1 MPMATW
7 RPPERIKYAPL
18 QAPWPDAS
26 QSERSLLFQP
36 IMVGSVRLR
45 SRTWVPAMV
54 PWRASAAGEVTPAV
68 LAWYERFA
76 RGRPAALVVEATG
89 VRDVASGP
97 LLRISDDRFLPGL
110 KQLTECVRRASDGE
124 TKLFIQIIDFLS
136 IRRRP
141 TPAKYFERFLQ
152 VTQRHREFL
161 QIPTADEALVRQR
174 LSALSEAELQ
184 QALSPRELESLR
196 QGFRERVTDMEVETV
211 RDLPQSLPAVFAA
224 AADRARDAGFD
235 GVELHYAHAYTMASF
250 LSALNTRQDGYGGA
264 REMRVRLPLEVYC
277 AVRARV
283 GSDFPVGC
291 RMLAEDCIDSGSTVE
306 DAEYFAERFAA
317 AGMDFISL
325 SRGGKFEDASQPKI
339 GEAAYPY
346 TGRSGYECM
355 PSYYSDAKGPFGRNS
370 PACTR
375 IRAKI
380 RGAGLKTPV
389 VLCGGIH
396 HFNQAEQA
404 LSSGAAD
411 IIGLARQALAD
422 PDWFMKVRAGSGD
435 KVRLCLYTNYC
446 EALDQR
452 HREVTCELWDR
463 SGLDEPGVML
473 STDGKRRL
481 IPP

>member
-1 MPMATW
+1 MATW

-18 QAPWPDAS
+18 DAPWPTAS
-26 QSERSLLFQP
+26 QAEQSQLFQP
-36 IMVGSVRLR
+36 IRVGSVQLA

-54 PWRASAAGEVTPAV
+54 PWRASEEGDVTPSV

-110 KQLTECVRRASDGE
+110 ERLTECVRRASNGE

-141 TPAKYFERFLQ
+141 PAQKYFERFLK
-152 VTQRHREFL
+152 VTPRHREFL
-161 QIPTADEALVRQR
+161 SMADSDEVSVRAR
-174 LSALSEAELQ
+174 LGALSESELEI
-184 QALSPRELESLR
+184 ALTARELESLR
-196 QGFRERVTDMEVETV
+196 QGFRERVTDTDVAAV
-211 RDLPQSLPAVFAA
+211 RELPATLPAVFGAA
-224 AADRARDAGFD
+224 AQRARQAGFD

-250 LSALNTRQDGYGGA
+250 LSALNTRGDGYGGA
-264 REMRVRLPLEVYC
+264 REQRIRLPLEVLA
-277 AVRARV
+277 AVRAEV
-283 GSDFPVGC
+283 GSAFPVGC
-291 RMLAEDCIDSGSTVE
+291 RMLAEDCIEHGSTVE
-306 DAEYFAERFAA
+306 DTEYFAERLAA

-355 PSYYSDAKGPFGRNS
+355 PSYYSDAKGPFGRNVD
-370 PACTR
+370 ACAR

-380 RGAGLKTPV
+380 RQAGFDTPI
-389 VLCGGIH
+389 VLSGGIH
-396 HFNQAEQA
+396 HFSQAEEA
-404 LSSGAAD
+404 LRTGTAD
-411 IIGLARQALAD
+411 IVGFARQALAD
-422 PDWFMKVRAGSGD
+422 PDWFLKVREGRGG

-463 SGLDEPGVML
+463 TNLDEPGIML
-473 STDGKRRL
+473 SADGKRRL
-481 IPP
+481 LPP

>member
-1 MPMATW
+1 MATW

-18 QAPWPDAS
+18 EAPWPGSSEAQQS
-26 QSERSLLFQP
+26 QLYQP
-36 IMVGSVRLR
+36 IMVGSVRLA

-54 PWRASAAGEVTPAV
+54 PWRASEDGDVTPSV

-110 KQLTECVRRASDGE
+110 ERLTECVRRASNGE

-141 TPAKYFERFLQ
+141 APQKYFERFLT
-152 VTQRHREFL
+152 VTPRHREFL
-161 QIPTADEALVRQR
+161 QMPDADEASIRTR
-174 LSALSEAELQ
+174 LAALNEAELA
-184 QALSPRELESLR
+184 QALTARELESLR
-196 QGFRERVTDMEVETV
+196 KGYRQRVTDTDVAAV
-211 RDLPQSLPAVFAA
+211 RDLPATLPAVFAA
-224 AADRARDAGFD
+224 AAVRARQAGFD

-250 LSALNTRQDGYGGA
+250 LSALNSRSDGYGGG
-264 REMRVRLPLEVYC
+264 REQRVRLPLEVLA
-277 AVRARV
+277 AVRSQV
-283 GSDFPVGC
+283 GPAFPVGC
-291 RMLAEDCIDSGSTVE
+291 RMLAEDCIESGSTV
-306 DAEYFAERFAA
+306 DDTEYFAERFAA

-325 SRGGKFEDASQPKI
+325 SRGGKFEDASQPKV

-355 PSYYSDAKGPFGRNS
+355 PSYYSDAKGPFGRNVDAS
-370 PACTR
+370 SR
-375 IRAKI
+375 IRAKL
-380 RGAGLKTPV
+380 RRAGFATPI
-389 VLCGGIH
+389 VLSGGIH
-396 HFNQAEQA
+396 HFAQAEQA

-411 IIGLARQALAD
+411 IVGFARQALAD
-422 PDWFMKVRAGSGD
+422 PDWFVKVRSGRGD
-435 KVRLCLYTNYC
+435 TVRLCIYTNYC

-463 SGLDEPGVML
+463 SGLDEPGIML
-473 STDGKRRL
+473 SADGKRRL
-481 IPP
+481 VPP

>member
-1 MPMATW
+1 MATW

-18 QAPWPDAS
+18 DAPWPTAS
-26 QSERSLLFQP
+26 QAEQSQLFQP
-36 IMVGSVRLR
+36 IRVGSVQLA

-54 PWRASAAGEVTPAV
+54 PWRASEEGHVTPSV

-110 KQLTECVRRASDGE
+110 ERLTECVRRASNGE

-141 TPAKYFERFLQ
+141 PAQKYFERFLK
-152 VTQRHREFL
+152 VTPRHREFL
-161 QIPTADEALVRQR
+161 SMADSDEVSVRAR
-174 LSALSEAELQ
+174 LGALSESELEI
-184 QALSPRELESLR
+184 ALTARELESLR
-196 QGFRERVTDMEVETV
+196 QGFRERVTDTDVAAV
-211 RDLPQSLPAVFAA
+211 RELPATLPAVFGAA
-224 AADRARDAGFD
+224 AQRARQAGFD

-250 LSALNTRQDGYGGA
+250 LSALNTRGDGYGGA
-264 REMRVRLPLEVYC
+264 REQRIRLPLEVLA
-277 AVRARV
+277 AVRAEV
-283 GSDFPVGC
+283 GSAFPVGC
-291 RMLAEDCIDSGSTVE
+291 RMLAEDCIEHGSTVE
-306 DAEYFAERFAA
+306 DTEYFAERLAA

-355 PSYYSDAKGPFGRNS
+355 PSYYSDAKGPFGRNVD
-370 PACTR
+370 ACAR

-380 RGAGLKTPV
+380 RQAGFDTPI
-389 VLCGGIH
+389 VLSGGIH
-396 HFNQAEQA
+396 HFSQAEEA
-404 LSSGAAD
+404 LRTGTAD
-411 IIGLARQALAD
+411 IVGFARQALAD
-422 PDWFMKVRAGSGD
+422 PDWFLKVREGRGG

-463 SGLDEPGVML
+463 TNLDEPGIML
-473 STDGKRRL
+473 SADGKRRL
-481 IPP
+481 LPP